1 MSGPPL
7 RPHDTSRVWLTRLVE
22 RRIGLLFAAFLLLLA
37 LAAGRAAWLGTVRAD
52 DLRGRAADQ
61 QVSDLEVAA
70 RRGAVTDRHGVELAV
85 SEDAVTVFAHPFLIE
100 RPDIVA
106 RQLAGPLDRSVK
118 GLTGKLSDRSR
129 GFVYLGRKLDPEVGR
144 AVEKLEVEGVETVA
158 EPRRRYPQRE
168 LAAQL
173 LGTVGTDNYGLSGL
187 EQSRE
192 ETLHGENGRRR
203 LVKDAL
209 GKPISIVDQRRAVP
223 GDDLRLT
230 LDAAIQERT
239 ESVLE
244 EVGKRYAA
252 RGATALVLDPR
263 TGELLAMANWPAV
276 DANRPD
282 AALSPA
288 HQNRAVAASYE
299 PGSTF
304 KAFTMSGAL
313 EDDLIEPETP
323 FSLAPTIRVADRVIK
338 ESHGR
343 GAVVLSA
350 AEILAQS
357 SNVGSVTIGLRLG
370 ARRFDHW
377 VRRFG
382 FGQATDVDLPG
393 EGTGIVPRPGD
404 YSGSS
409 MGNLPIGQGLAA
421 TPIQMAAAYA
431 GIANG
436 GIVHR
441 PHVVAGAR
449 APARRVISERT
460 ARRVSRMLE
469 GVFGPGGTA
478 QEAQVPGYRLAGKTG
493 TAQKPDG
500 FGGYSNSKY
509 VASFIGYAPARN
521 PHLLVAVAVD
531 EPRGEIYGG
540 AVAAPAFEKIVS
552 FALPYLRIPPD

>member
-1 MSGPPL
+1 M
-7 RPHDTSRVWLTRLVE
+7 TRLVE
-22 RRIGLLFAAFLLLLA
+22 RRIGLLFAVFLLLLA

-52 DLRGRAADQ
+52 DLGGRAADQ

-70 RRGAVTDRHGVELAV
+70 RRGTVTDRHGLELAV

-100 RPDIVA
+100 RPDLVA
-106 RQLAGPLDRSVK
+106 RQLAGPLGRSAK
-118 GLTGKLSDRSR
+118 ALARKLSDRER

-144 AVEKLEVEGVETVA
+144 AVENLEIEGIETVA

-187 EQSRE
+187 ERSHEQ
-192 ETLHGENGRRR
+192 TLHGVNGRRR

-230 LDAAIQERT
+230 LDAPIQERT
-239 ESVLE
+239 EAVLA
-244 EVGKRYAA
+244 EVGERYSA

-263 TGELLAMANWPAV
+263 TGELLAMANWPSA
-276 DANRPD
+276 DANRAG
-282 AALSPA
+282 AALAPA
-288 HQNRAVAASYE
+288 HRNRAVAASYE

-304 KAFTMSGAL
+304 KAVTMSGAL
-313 EDDLIEPETP
+313 EDDLVEPETP

-338 ESHGR
+338 ESHPR
-343 GAVVLSA
+343 GPVVLSA

-357 SNVGSVTIGLRLG
+357 SNVGSVTIGLKLG

-382 FGQATDVDLPG
+382 YGRPTGVGLPG
-393 EGTGIVPRPGD
+393 EGAGIVPSPSD

-436 GIVHR
+436 GVVHR
-441 PHVVAGAR
+441 PHVVAGAPD
-449 APARRVISERT
+449 PARQVVSERT

-469 GVFGPGGTA
+469 GVLGPGGTA
-478 QEAQVPGYRLAGKTG
+478 EEAQVPGYRLAGKTG

-500 FGGYSNSKY
+500 LGGYSKTKF
-509 VASFIGYAPARN
+509 VASFIGYAPARS
-521 PHLLVAVAVD
+521 PRLLVAVAVD
-531 EPRGEIYGG
+531 EPHGEIYGG